1 MSGICVPAARYGSL
15 HRNASPSRIS
25 ASGKSCRTAS
35 TAPSSEPRCSGI
47 CAACAISRPAAS
59 NNPTEQSRRSLMLV
73 ENEARI
79 RFVPI
84 SSVIDRR
91 RFENTSI
98 RIGSARGR
106 GVMLRLSRRGRR
118 ELLGRELVA
127 RVAEFAGHGGDR
139 VLLHIL
145 DVLGREGAQDAGDAL
160 ARAAA
165 ARLQAMRAEH
175 AYL

>member
-1 MSGICVPAARYGSL
+1 M
-15 HRNASPSRIS
+15 
-25 ASGKSCRTAS
+25 
-35 TAPSSEPRCSGI
+35 

-59 NNPTEQSRRSLMLV
+59 NSPTEQSRSLMLV

-98 RIGSARGR
+98 RIGSARRR
-106 GVMLRLSRRGRR
+106 GVMLRSGRCGRR

-127 RVAEFAGHGGDR
+127 RVAELAGHGGDL

-165 ARLQAMRAEH
+165 ARLQAMRA
-175 AYL
+175 